1 MIGLDLDGV
10 KNIRIVNSGLGNVF
24 ETVGDCV
31 ANLIGIQAQYQQ
43 FGEISLFHRVDGLTR
58 DDLDRMYNRNEI
70 IKLWGQ
76 RTTVHLYVPEDW
88 RNLHAIY
95 SPRRTWVRKH
105 CAELGVDLDGLLE
118 RIDGLG
124 KSKRFIAKEELA
136 MLMGDQAKKLMT
148 WGGVLIEASLLGQ
161 IYAVP
166 ERPST
171 RFYAH
176 RKWIDG
182 MSLDSWRDSVDEHA
196 MDRFLF
202 RYLACYGPATLA
214 DFKHW
219 SGLPNYAFLEA
230 FRRIEDGLE
239 RFDIGGKAYYY
250 PAGALDNNK
259 RDVIPQVKL
268 LGKFDP
274 LFVSF
279 ADKGWLADAKY
290 EKEIWRTAGHIEA
303 VVLIDGEIR
312 GTWRYVMKGETIRF
326 TCYAFGRI
334 SVSDRKRISVEA
346 ERLAVFL
353 GKQFQGMVYE

>member
-1 MIGLDLDGV
+1 MDLDGV
-10 KNIRIVNSGLGNVF
+10 KNIRIANSGLGNSF
-24 ETVGDCV
+24 ESVVDCAV
-31 ANLIGIQAQYQQ
+31 NLIGIQAQYQQ

-58 DDLDRMYNRNEI
+58 DALDQIYARNEI

-88 RNLHAIY
+88 KSLHAIY
-95 SPRRTWVRKH
+95 SLRRTWVRKH
-105 CAELGVDLDGLLE
+105 CEELGVNLDELLE
-118 RIDGLG
+118 RIDRLG
-124 KSKRFIAKEELA
+124 RSKQFVTKEELA
-136 MLMGDQAKKLMT
+136 ILMGEQAQKLMT

-166 ERPST
+166 ERPNT
-171 RFYAH
+171 RVYAH
-176 RKWIDG
+176 RKWVDG
-182 MSLDSWRDSVDEHA
+182 ISLDSLWDSVDEHA

-219 SGLPNYAFLEA
+219 SGLPNYTFLEA

-239 RFDIGGKAYYY
+239 RFDIGGKSYYY
-250 PAGALDNNK
+250 PEGELDSSKLN
-259 RDVIPQVKL
+259 VIPQVKL

-279 ADKGWLADAKY
+279 ADKCWFADAKY
-290 EKEIWRTAGHIEA
+290 EREIWRTAGHIEA
-303 VVLIDGEIR
+303 VVMIDGEIR
-312 GTWRYVMKGETIRF
+312 GTWRYVIKGEAIRF

-334 SVSDRKRISVEA
+334 SVDDRKRIVGEA
-346 ERLAVFL
+346 ERLSMFL
-353 GKQFQGMVYE
+353 GKQLQGIVYE